1 MYYVGIDVSKGFSV
15 VAIKDENNKVVK
27 RNYIIKHNQEGFNK
41 FVSILNNIDTNKSN
55 FTLGMEATGAYF
67 ENIYEFLKS
76 NGYNNT
82 YLINPWRPSQRRQP
96 RSEARTN
103 R

>member
-55 FTLGMEATGAYF
+55 FTLG
-67 ENIYEFLKS
+67 IS
-76 NGYNNT
+76 NRNLFWK
-82 YLINPWRPSQRRQP
+82 YLWIFKIKWL
-96 RSEARTN
+96 
-103 R
+103 